1 MQMTKKAVR
10 NMIVRAIERCEEIL
24 DQNIT
29 DHDDLEHGND
39 SNTAQIEAWR
49 TQKLADIVSANDAVC
64 QKLVLLQSILAALD
78 EQEKAEQ
85 LSYANQQ
92 EIILSILESLGDSDD
107 EAEAERARNDLERR

>member
-1 MQMTKKAVR
+1 MQMSKKEIR
-10 NMIVRAIERCEEIL
+10 DMLVRAIERCEDIL
-24 DQNIT
+24 DQNIA

-49 TQKLADIVSANDAVC
+49 VKKLAEIVSANDAVC

-92 EIILSILESLGDSDD
+92 EIILSILKSLHDDD